1 MSIVCTCIILCL
13 QTNTFQC
20 VLATDGYKSFVIFLY
35 AYGRIQWT
43 TGDDNG
49 GNGGLGGDEA
59 AAGINAYRGAGSIII
74 PGSSTPQI
82 INIDQNSNVGVPGMW
97 IYKLGNCECLNLMMM
112 HTYV

>member
-1 MSIVCTCIILCL
+1 MHNISSL

-35 AYGRIQWT
+35 AHERIQWT
-43 TGDDNG
+43 TGDEDGRPSG
-49 GNGGLGGDEA
+49 GVGGLGGDEA
-59 AAGINAYRGAGSIII
+59 VAGIYPFREARPIII

-97 IYKLGNCECLNLMMM
+97 IYKLGDGECLSLI
-112 HTYV
+112 

>member
-1 MSIVCTCIILCL
+1 MHNISSL

-43 TGDDNG
+43 TGDDDG
-49 GNGGLGGDEA
+49 GVGGLGGSEA
-59 AAGINAYRGAGSIII
+59 AAGIYFYRRTIRI

-82 INIDQNSNVGVPGMW
+82 IKIDENSNIGVPGMW
-97 IYKLGNCECLNLMMM
+97 IYKLGDSE
-112 HTYV
+112 

>member
-1 MSIVCTCIILCL
+1 MSIVHMHNISSL

-35 AYGRIQWT
+35 AHGRIQWT
-43 TGDDNG
+43 TGDDDG
-49 GNGGLGGDEA
+49 GVGGLGGDEA
-59 AAGINAYRGAGSIII
+59 AAGINAFSKADSITI

-97 IYKLGNCECLNLMMM
+97 IYKLGNGECLNFNACM
-112 HTYV
+112 